1 MSHNLPAKDNRDL
14 GKSRGAASKNVGLKI
29 HSGSPIPK
37 MKPAYLRPE
46 DAAQYASIG
55 VRTLYRWIAT
65 GKIKPAK
72 IGRVRLVRVSD
83 LDQLIESHQ

>member
-1 MSHNLPAKDNRDL
+1 MPNDLPAKVTCKM
-14 GKSRGAASKNVGLKI
+14 GEVRGAASKDVGVKV
-29 HSGSPIPK
+29 HSGSAVPK
-37 MKPAYLRPE
+37 MKAAYLRPD
-46 DAAQYASIG
+46 DAAAYASIG

-83 LDQLIESHQ
+83 LDRLIESHQ